1 MLNAKNVERD
11 SNFELFRIVAMLMII
26 GHHLALYGAP
36 CDDPSYISPNILL
49 CQFIQGGGKLGDNI
63 FILITGYFSITTDKV
78 NYLKIYRLWKQMVFF
93 MLVDYFIAAAAGYT
107 SFSFLSFLSCLF
119 PMMTGQY
126 GFVTGYVT
134 LLLFVPYL
142 NRLLQSLSF
151 REYGVF
157 LISYFLVYGLLPS
170 LGFAWVVGFSNIIW
184 FVFIYS
190 MGALFKLYGSKFC
203 RSAKQYGLHA
213 LFWLFLT
220 VSAVLIID
228 LVNTHFPPLWFD
240 LTQFYNLYSLNII
253 LLSADLFLFFAKK
266 PPFQNKTINWLSSS
280 TLAIYLFHENSNM
293 RKCLWG
299 ILGLSRF
306 LNKWYFSLLTVL
318 AILGIFIVSIL
329 LDKLRLF
336 LFESPAIHARENA
349 AYNAVSQRISSV
361 LSSKLN

>member
-11 SNFELFRIVAMLMII
+11 SNFELLRIVAMLMII

-36 CDDPSYISPNILL
+36 CDNPSYISPNILL

-228 LVNTHFPPLWFD
+228 LVNTCFPPLWFD

-349 AYNAVSQRISSV
+349 AYNAVSQRISGV

>member
-11 SNFELFRIVAMLMII
+11 SNFELLRIVAMLMII

-253 LLSADLFLFFAKK
+253 LLSADLFLFFAK
-266 PPFQNKTINWLSSS
+266 S
-280 TLAIYLFHENSNM
+280 
-293 RKCLWG
+293 
-299 ILGLSRF
+299 
-306 LNKWYFSLLTVL
+306 
-318 AILGIFIVSIL
+318 
-329 LDKLRLF
+329 RLF
-336 LFESPAIHARENA
+336 RIKQSIGSPAARSLFICFMKIPTCENA
-349 AYNAVSQRISSV
+349 SGAY
-361 LSSKLN
+361 

>member
-11 SNFELFRIVAMLMII
+11 SNFELLRIVAMLMII

-142 NRLLQSLSF
+142 NRL
-151 REYGVF
+151 
-157 LISYFLVYGLLPS
+157 
-170 LGFAWVVGFSNIIW
+170 
-184 FVFIYS
+184 
-190 MGALFKLYGSKFC
+190 
-203 RSAKQYGLHA
+203 
-213 LFWLFLT
+213 LT

-349 AYNAVSQRISSV
+349 AYNAVSQRISGV

>member
-1 MLNAKNVERD
+1 
-11 SNFELFRIVAMLMII
+11 
-26 GHHLALYGAP
+26 
-36 CDDPSYISPNILL
+36 
-49 CQFIQGGGKLGDNI
+49 
-63 FILITGYFSITTDKV
+63 
-78 NYLKIYRLWKQMVFF
+78 
-93 MLVDYFIAAAAGYT
+93 
-107 SFSFLSFLSCLF
+107 
-119 PMMTGQY
+119 
-126 GFVTGYVT
+126 
-134 LLLFVPYL
+134 
-142 NRLLQSLSF
+142 
-151 REYGVF
+151 
-157 LISYFLVYGLLPS
+157 
-170 LGFAWVVGFSNIIW
+170 
-184 FVFIYS
+184 

-203 RSAKQYGLHA
+203 RSAKQYSLHA

-349 AYNAVSQRISSV
+349 AYNAVSQRISGV

>member
-1 MLNAKNVERD
+1 
-11 SNFELFRIVAMLMII
+11 MLMII

-266 PPFQNKTINWLSSS
+266 PPFQNKTINGTLEEDTMLPSIRSLAKELRISIITTKRAYEELERDGFVYTIAGKGVFVARKNTEVLREEWLRQIESHMEAIA
-280 TLAIYLFHENSNM
+280 TLA
-293 RKCLWG
+293 KGC
-299 ILGLSRF
+299 GLSKADLQEM
-306 LNKWYFSLLTVL
+306 LNMIYEEDASC
-318 AILGIFIVSIL
+318 
-329 LDKLRLF
+329 
-336 LFESPAIHARENA
+336 NM
-349 AYNAVSQRISSV
+349 
-361 LSSKLN
+361 LSK